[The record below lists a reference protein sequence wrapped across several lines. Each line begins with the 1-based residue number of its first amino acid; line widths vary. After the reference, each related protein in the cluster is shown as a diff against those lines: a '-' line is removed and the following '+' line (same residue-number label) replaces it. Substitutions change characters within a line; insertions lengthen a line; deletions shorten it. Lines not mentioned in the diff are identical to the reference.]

1 MTQFIPAFSIMG
13 FLLVIFVTIILK
25 FDQERIGAAIK
36 EVNSAIAFATLLFVV
51 VGLIHLF
58 SPQPWTPDILKVV
71 VGVIVGAASVG
82 GAKSLVDAAK
92 SVEAAGATFG
102 DNAKLAAG
110 DINEISQKI
119 ENLKG
124 DVSSIKNSVIKQ
136 YPKIDSALGALEPDK
151 SKVKE
156 VLFTP
161 IYFRDSEPI
170 QEIVSISRQLETE
183 GWKLQYSSNGFGDA
197 TADAGILLLFERHRN
212 PNDNDIKLAD
222 GTFMSR
228 YFHGLDAVEMT

>member
-1 MTQFIPAFSIMG
+1 MG
-13 FLLVIFVTIILK
+13 FLLVIFIITILK
-25 FDQERIGAAIK
+25 FDQDRLGAAIK
-36 EVNSAIAFATLLFVV
+36 EVNLAIVFATLLFVV

-71 VGVIVGAASVG
+71 IGVIVGAASAG

-136 YPKIDSALGALEPDK
+136 YPKIDSALNTLESEK
-151 SKVKE
+151 FKVKE

-161 IYFRDSEPI
+161 VYFRESEPI
-170 QEIVSISRQLETE
+170 QEIVLISRRLEAE
-183 GWKLQYSSNGFGDA
+183 GWNLKYASNGFGDA
-197 TADAGILLLFERHRN
+197 TVDAGILLLFERHRN

-228 YFHGLDAVEMT
+228 YFHGLDAIELT